1 MKRTLAVLLL
11 PLVVIGCHEGPMTET
26 EIEPLE
32 AGPYRVGSS
41 NLEVAAEFADI
52 GDEAMHDYLLG
63 RPGESGQNR
72 YLADILKHPGSA
84 LIVDVPVPDDDE
96 IYGPARG
103 LTLPV
108 VSFVTFPTKPR
119 SLQNPYT
126 FPYHDGEYGA
136 FEDMLGPGQEPN
148 FADSAGRYPLIILA
162 HGASAHG
169 IYDIGRA
176 HNLAR
181 HGYIVAVITY
191 GDDRTSEPT
200 TENHHVAYLRPLITK
215 AVLDALLASETYGPH
230 IDTDNIGI
238 AGHSF
243 GGFTSLAVAGG
254 PYLGNTA
261 TVSDER
267 IKAASVAAPWV
278 GGNYSGRDLYAF
290 GPDNSDLARVDI
302 PVISFFGT
310 RDEATLASFILPAM
324 KHLSGPV
331 YVVELVDQPHVFEA
345 GSWQD
350 RDNWE
355 TLFFAAYLKHDIAAL
370 ASLETGRSMQGG
382 NQDRQLFD
390 YQRVADGA
398 HLRD

>member
-1 MKRTLAVLLL
+1 MKRPLAVLLL

-26 EIEPLE
+26 EIEPLG
-32 AGPYRVGSS
+32 AGPYSVGSS

-63 RPGESGQNR
+63 RPAEPGQNR
-72 YLADILKHPGSA
+72 YLADLLEYPKSA
-84 LIVDVPVPDDDE
+84 FIIDVTVPDDQAL
-96 IYGPARG
+96 YGPARG

-108 VSFVTFPTKPR
+108 VSFVTFPTKPK
-119 SLQNPYT
+119 SLPSPYV
-126 FPYHDGEYGA
+126 FPYHDGAYGT
-136 FEDMLGPGQEPN
+136 FEDMLGPGEEPN
-148 FADSAGRYPLIILA
+148 FAGNDERYPLIILA

-169 IYDIGRA
+169 IYDVGRA
-176 HNLAR
+176 HNLSR
-181 HGYIVAVITY
+181 HGYIVAVINY
-191 GDDRTSEPT
+191 GDDRTAEPT
-200 TENHHVAYLRPLITK
+200 WQNHHVAYLRPLITK

-230 IDTDNIGI
+230 IDAENIGI

-243 GGFTSLAVAGG
+243 GGFTSLAMAGG

-267 IKAASVAAPWV
+267 IRAASIAAPWV
-278 GGNYSGRDLYAF
+278 GGNYVGEDLFAF
-290 GPDNSDLARVDI
+290 GPDNTDLARVDI

-355 TLFFAAYLKHDIAAL
+355 TLFFAAYLKHDTTAL
-370 ASLETGRSMQGG
+370 ETLETGQSMQGG

-390 YQRVADGA
+390 YQRLPD
-398 HLRD
+398 RD